1 MARLGGPAV
10 RRGLALFLKGP
21 PRVPDP
27 GQHVE
32 LRMEDGSWRR
42 GFRAV
47 SEPSTTE
54 LEEVVVWV
62 ATEDEYRAA
71 RGEGRSAVG
80 VPWPTERMVV
90 SSSGAPWQLSHTAP
104 PQSPEGARRRS
115 WTGERSTDLD
125 EDHGGLGLWILLTI
139 AMLTAVAA
147 AYSLLTATGVLG
159 GS

>member
-1 MARLGGPAV
+1 MARLGGPAL
-10 RRGLALFLKGP
+10 RRGSPRFLKGP

-42 GFRAV
+42 GFRAI

-54 LEEVVVWV
+54 WGEVVVWV

-71 RGEGRSAVG
+71 RGERRSAVG

-90 SSSGAPWQLSHTAP
+90 SSSGPPLQLSHPAP
-104 PQSPEGARRRS
+104 PRALEGARRRS
-115 WTGERSTDLD
+115 WIGERSADLE
-125 EDHGGLGLWILLTI
+125 EDHGAFELWILLAI
-139 AMLTAVAA
+139 ALLTAVAA
-147 AYSLLTATGVLG
+147 AYSLLTATGVFG
-159 GS
+159 GG

>member
-1 MARLGGPAV
+1 MVRLRGLEV
-10 RRGLALFLKGP
+10 RRGLPLLKGP

-27 GQHVE
+27 GQHVD

-54 LEEVVVWV
+54 WGEVAVWV

-71 RGEGRSAVG
+71 RWEGRSAVG

-90 SSSGAPWQLSHTAP
+90 SSSGPPWQLLHPAP
-104 PQSPEGARRRS
+104 HGPSRKQGVGRGQGNARQ
-115 WTGERSTDLD
+115 TSTRITRPS
-125 EDHGGLGLWILLTI
+125 GC
-139 AMLTAVAA
+139 
-147 AYSLLTATGVLG
+147 
-159 GS
+159 GSS